1 MKTTVVL
8 MFAKKS
14 LQIEQQ
20 ELNIAFSMFSLNE
33 ILMKMNFGKNILA
46 EKKRY
51 KCGMTEKR

>member
-1 MKTTVVL
+1 